1 MVEKIVGIIGGMGPE
16 ATVDMMR
23 RVIEATPAGDDVD
36 HIRMIVD
43 NNPKI
48 PSRIKAIIE
57 GGGEDPAPCI
67 AEMARKLAA
76 WGADFLAIP
85 CNTAHYY
92 HDAVRAAVDIP
103 VLNMI
108 DLTTETIVEENPAL
122 QRVGLLASTAVG
134 MTGLYQKTFEAKG
147 VSVIYPSPR
156 LQERLMTAIRSIK
169 SGRRGSEENGALRSA
184 AGELAGREAGALIV
198 GCTELSIISGAID
211 AAEVRV
217 YDSAQ
222 VLAEHIVRVAK
233 KPDNE
238 SLIR

>member
-1 MVEKIVGIIGGMGPE
+1 MGKEEKIVGIIGGMGPG

-23 RVIEATPAGDDVD
+23 RVIEATPARDDVD

-57 GGGEDPAPCI
+57 GGGEDPAPCMM
-67 AEMARKLAA
+67 EMARKLAA

-92 HDAVRAAVDIP
+92 YKEVRSAVDIP

-108 DLTTETIVEENPAL
+108 QLTTDAIVEGNPSL
-122 QRVGLLASTAVG
+122 ETVGLLASTAVG
-134 MTGLYQKTFEAKG
+134 MTGLYKKRFEAEG
-147 VSVIYPSPR
+147 VSVIYPSPER
-156 LQERLMTAIRSIK
+156 QDRLMTAIRTIK
-169 SGRRGSEENGALRSA
+169 TGRCGNEEKNALRSA
-184 AGELAGREAGALIV
+184 AGELVKRDAGALIV
-198 GCTELSIISGAID
+198 GCTELSIIFNAVD
-211 AAEVRV
+211 VEVRL

-222 VLAEHIVRVAK
+222 VLAECIVRKANLKSEV
-233 KPDNE
+233 
-238 SLIR
+238 